1 MCIVSP
7 WGSGQIPIWAINY
20 TSVLNPSC
28 SFRWKRC
35 VVFLGKELRRVKQL
49 LLPPQRRVVWEVA
62 RKLLASLRELPAK
75 CVGTKG
81 LPVNTRR
88 FYDSDNSLWAIHHS
102 SFEPPAELKT
112 KWEVIVLF
120 FFSEELFLNV
130 MASFEA
136 LSKGCFYF
144 AFVFLK
150 SLQFAAPLVRPHT
163 TAWHHVRYLSGCLH
177 S

>member
-20 TSVLNPSC
+20 ISVLSPSC

-120 FFSEELFLNV
+120 FFFPKSCSWMWWPPLKPCQRDVFILLLFFWNP
-130 MASFEA
+130 F
-136 LSKGCFYF
+136 
-144 AFVFLK
+144 
-150 SLQFAAPLVRPHT
+150 SLPHLLWDLT
-163 TAWHHVRYLSGCLH
+163 PQPDIMFDT
-177 S
+177 